1 MVGKEVRMEGFMLA
15 SYMNRFGEF
24 LEEMIGYVKQQ
35 KIASKHKIY
44 HGVESFLES
53 FGSLFTSSN
62 VGKVVIQVTKD
73 AKA

>member
-1 MVGKEVRMEGFMLA
+1 MEGFMLA

-24 LEEMIGYVKQQ
+24 LEEMMGYVKQR
-35 KIASKHKIY
+35 KIVSKHKIY
-44 HGVESFLES
+44 HGIESFLES

-62 VGKVVIQVTKD
+62 VGKVMIQVNKD